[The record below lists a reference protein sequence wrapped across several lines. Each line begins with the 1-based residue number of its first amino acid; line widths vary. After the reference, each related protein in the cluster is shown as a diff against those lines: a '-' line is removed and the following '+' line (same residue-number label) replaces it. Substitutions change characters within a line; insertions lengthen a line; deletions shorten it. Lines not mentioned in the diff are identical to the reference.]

1 MNCEVGSVSKEWNPK
16 EPEILTPLPSIVYLG
31 KSSSGN
37 SICADKI
44 FPTSAGTASFT
55 KHYRAAYRTFDGMD
69 LIVYDTPGLFDT
81 KDDLNTIKTEIS
93 LAIRMASPG
102 PHAFLI
108 HFKIGNKFTDEEK
121 KTIEYIQDIFGEDA
135 HKYCILVL
143 TGEDNLIYDGGKIE
157 DYLQNAESGLKRL
170 LEQCHNRYIVINN
183 RSQQQQIDERVR
195 QLLKLIETML
205 LNNQTRYYTNE
216 QFEKAEQELQERE
229 KKQLEVEIQKREA
242 NEQVLGEKVIYLP
255 YNLLR

>member
-1 MNCEVGSVSKEWNPK
+1 M
-16 EPEILTPLPSIVYLG
+16 
-31 KSSSGN
+31 
-37 SICADKI
+37 
-44 FPTSAGTASFT
+44 
-55 KHYRAAYRTFDGMD
+55 H

-81 KDDLNTIKTEIS
+81 ENDLNVIKTES
-93 LAIRMASPG
+93 GLAIRMASPG

-108 HFKIGNKFTDEEK
+108 HFKIGNRFTDEEK

-170 LEQCHNRYIVINN
+170 LEQCHNRYIAINN
-183 RSQQQQIDERVR
+183 RSQQEQIDEKVR
-195 QLLKLIETML
+195 QLLEIIETML
-205 LNNQTRYYTNE
+205 LNNQARYYTNE

-229 KKQLEVEIQKREA
+229 KKQLEAEIQKREA
-242 NEQVLGEKVIYLP
+242 NEQVLREKVIRSLSYSNHLIYLDFS
-255 YNLLR
+255 RISRT